1 MWPRAPWEGVT
12 VEAETTD
19 RGVCVR
25 EYKLIRS
32 HVPPCPHDPHTVC
45 EHTIVNI
52 HGVVTKQ
59 SLNIAH
65 STVFLALL
73 RSMRGTR
80 RARRLA
86 AVCAGLPRFR
96 FCICCSPRCCCCSRP
111 LATFGMPAADGAD
124 SNRRG
129 RSACTS
135 DPRRRRGTP
144 RTYSCAFQRQ
154 RGPTSTAFAPRDAN
168 EEGAAQA
175 CAGSASRALDC
186 APA

>member
-1 MWPRAPWEGVT
+1 MTPALALALKLLINVACAPM
-12 VEAETTD
+12 
-19 RGVCVR
+19 
-25 EYKLIRS
+25 
-32 HVPPCPHDPHTVC
+32 PPAPHPHTVC

-73 RSMRGTR
+73 RSMRGMR

-96 FCICCSPRCCCCSRP
+96 FCICCSPRCCCCSCP
-111 LATFGMPAADGAD
+111 LAAFGMPAADGAD

-154 RGPTSTAFAPRDAN
+154 RGPTSTAFAPQDAN